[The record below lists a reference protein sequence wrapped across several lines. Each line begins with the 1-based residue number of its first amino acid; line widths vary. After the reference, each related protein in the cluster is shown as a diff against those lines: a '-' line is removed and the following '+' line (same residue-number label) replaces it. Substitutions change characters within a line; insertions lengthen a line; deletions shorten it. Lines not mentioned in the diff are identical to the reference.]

1 MRPFGSKSEQ
11 GKALQLVQRGTDKR
25 IPVELVKQPSGEVL
39 DPSELEELSV
49 KVANESRAGC
59 VPVPHAIED
68 KKLVVEVTA
77 EVTRQLGL
85 GVYTLTAT
93 GRIPDP
99 AYADGYHDYEI
110 VVDLCKVTKYG
121 SNETPVKVQANVLEG
136 LKGKSAY
143 EIAVKHGYQGT
154 EEEWIKSLTPKG
166 GAGGGANGK
175 SAYELAV
182 ENGFQGTLQ
191 EWLKSLV
198 GKDGADAYEVAKKA
212 GYTGSR
218 EEWLKTLIGATGLS
232 AYELAKSEGYEGS
245 LTEWIAS
252 LRGKKGDDGDSAYKV
267 AVRNGYVGDEQAWLA
282 SLRGSD
288 GKDAYEVAKAGGY
301 QGSREAWLESL
312 KGEAGKSAYE
322 LAKEAQNFTGTL
334 TDYLASL
341 KGTKGKDA
349 YQSYLETTTDNPKLS
364 EEEWARARTNNGSNE
379 EGMNKT
385 EIELLY
391 KLNNGTDESATETTT
406 AGAQLLDADGHRRDI
421 ISAMRAKGVSVSDT
435 DGLTD
440 LAGKIQEIKVY
451 VLPVY
456 SKTQFGQFK
465 GEYLPT
471 LEVYSELNPADFSNM
486 FSGSTALKALPEI
499 RNAGQIS
506 NINQM
511 CSGCVS
517 MTTATL
523 PDLPAVATALSAFYG
538 CTSLEV
544 LTIGAMPRC
553 TTLASLATTCAS
565 LKTITIGESPNVA
578 DIAQIAYQCTSL
590 TEVTIGTGDA
600 LTKVDNA
607 FNGCARLRRING
619 TLDFT
624 KLAATGN
631 LFFGCDS
638 LEEVRIKGLKVD
650 LSLQQSVNLS
660 TESVKYLVE
669 NLQQVTGKSITLPR
683 AWQTA
688 HPTEARE
695 YSQKASAK
703 GFTLNFR

>member
-1 MRPFGSKSEQ
+1 MRPFGSKSD
-11 GKALQLVQRGTDKR
+11 GKTLQLVQRGTDKR

-39 DPSELEELSV
+39 DPAELEELSV
-49 KVANESRAGC
+49 KVASENGAGC
-59 VPVPHAIED
+59 APVPHTIED
-68 KKLVVEVTA
+68 KKLVVELTA

-143 EIAVKHGYQGT
+143 EIAVKHGYQGS
-154 EEEWIKSLTPKG
+154 EEEWAKGLTPNG

-182 ENGFQGTLQ
+182 ENGYQGTVQ
-191 EWLKSLV
+191 
-198 GKDGADAYEVAKKA
+198 
-212 GYTGSR
+212 
-218 EEWLKTLIGATGLS
+218 EWLKTLIGATGLS

-245 LTEWIAS
+245 LTEWIVY
-252 LRGKKGDDGDSAYKV
+252 LKGA
-267 AVRNGYVGDEQAWLA
+267 
-282 SLRGSD
+282 D

-301 QGSREAWLESL
+301 EGSREAWLESL
-312 KGEAGKSAYE
+312 KGEAGKS
-322 LAKEAQNFTGTL
+322 
-334 TDYLASL
+334 
-341 KGTKGKDA
+341 A

-364 EEEWARARTNNGSNE
+364 EEEWARARTNNGNAE

-391 KLNNGTDESATETTT
+391 KLNNGTDESATENTT

-421 ISAMRAKGVSVSDT
+421 ITAMRAKGVSVADT

-440 LAGKIQEIKVY
+440 LAGKIQGIKVY
-451 VLPVY
+451 VFPVY
-456 SKTQFGQFK
+456 ARTQFGQFK
-465 GEYLPT
+465 GDYLPT
-471 LEVYSELNPADFSNM
+471 LEVYSEFNPGDFSNM
-486 FSGSTALKALPEI
+486 FVNSVSLKALPEI

-506 NINQM
+506 SITNM

-523 PDLPAVATALSAFYG
+523 PDLPAVTAANGAFYG
-538 CTSLEV
+538 CTSLET
-544 LTIGAMPRC
+544 LMIGAMPRC
-553 TTLASLATTCAS
+553 TTLATLTTTSGA
-565 LKTITIGESPNVA
+565 LKTLVIGETPNVA
-578 DIAQIAYQCTSL
+578 DIAQIAYGCSSL

-600 LTKVDNA
+600 LAKVDNA
-607 FNGCARLRRING
+607 FNGCSRLRRING

-624 KLAATGN
+624 KLAGTGN
-631 LFFGCDS
+631 IFFGCDS

-650 LSLQQSVNLS
+650 ISLQQSTNLS

-688 HPTEARE
+688 HTAEARE
-695 YSQKASAK
+695 YSQKAAAK

>member
-1 MRPFGSKSEQ
+1 MRPFGSKSD

-39 DPSELEELSV
+39 DPAELEELSV
-49 KVANESRAGC
+49 KVASESGDGC

-93 GRIPDP
+93 GRIPDE

-121 SNETPVKVQANVLEG
+121 SNETPVKVTANVLEG
-136 LKGKSAY
+136 LKGKDGKSAY
-143 EIAVKHGYQGT
+143 EIAVKHGYTGT
-154 EEEWIKSLTPKG
+154 EEEWAKGLTPNG

-182 ENGFQGTLQ
+182 ENGYQGSVQ
-191 EWLKSLV
+191 EWLKSLA

-212 GYTGSR
+212 GYAGSR

-232 AYELAKSEGYEGS
+232 AYQLAKSEGYEGS

-252 LRGKKGDDGDSAYKV
+252 LKGADGDSAYKV
-267 AVRNGYVGDEQAWLA
+267 AVRNGYVGDE
-282 SLRGSD
+282 R
-288 GKDAYEVAKAGGY
+288 
-301 QGSREAWLESL
+301 AWLESL

-322 LAKEAQNFTGTL
+322 LAKEAQSFTGTL

-341 KGTKGKDA
+341 KGKDGKNA

-364 EEEWARARTNNGSNE
+364 EEEWARARSNNGSNE

-391 KLNNGTDESATETTT
+391 KINNGTDESATETTT
-406 AGAQLLDADGHRRDI
+406 AGAQLLEADGHRRDI
-421 ISAMRAKGVSVSDT
+421 ISAMRAKGVSVADT

-440 LAGKIQEIKVY
+440 LASKIQEIKVY

-456 SKTQFGQFK
+456 STRQFIGYK
-465 GEYLPT
+465 GVNLPT
-471 LEVYSELNPADFSNM
+471 LEVYNEFNPADFGNM
-486 FSGSTALKALPEI
+486 FASSASLKALPEI

-506 NINQM
+506 GISQM
-511 CSGCVS
+511 CTGCAS
-517 MTTATL
+517 MTTAIL
-523 PDLPAVATALSAFYG
+523 PDLPAVALASGAFYG
-538 CTSLEV
+538 CAALET

-553 TTLASLATTCAS
+553 TTMASLVTTCAS
-565 LKTITIGESPNVA
+565 LKTMTIGECPNVT
-578 DIAQIAYQCTSL
+578 DISQIAYQCASL
-590 TEVTIGTGDA
+590 TEVTLGTGDA

-607 FNGCARLRRING
+607 FNGCSRLRRING
-619 TLDFT
+619 TLDFA
-624 KLAATGN
+624 KLASTGN
-631 LFFGCDS
+631 IFFGCEA
-638 LEEVRIKGLKVD
+638 LEEVHIKGLKVD

-669 NLQQVTGKSITLPR
+669 NLQQVTGKNITLAR
-683 AWQTA
+683 AWQQAHTA
-688 HPTEARE
+688 EARE
-695 YSQKASAK
+695 YSQKAAAK

>member
-1 MRPFGSKSEQ
+1 MRPFGSKSD
-11 GKALQLVQRGTDKR
+11 GKTLQLVQRGTDKR
-25 IPVELVKQPSGEVL
+25 IPVELVKQPTGEVL
-39 DPSELEELSV
+39 DPAELEELSV
-49 KVANESRAGC
+49 KVASESEAGC
-59 VPVPHAIED
+59 ASVPHSVED
-68 KKLVVEVTA
+68 GKLVVEVTA

-99 AYADGYHDYEI
+99 AYEDGYHDYEI

-136 LKGKSAY
+136 LRGKSAY
-143 EIAVKHGYQGT
+143 EIAVKHGYEGT

-166 GAGGGANGK
+166 GAGGGGNGK

-182 ENGFQGTLQ
+182 ADGYQGTLQ
-191 EWLKSLV
+191 EWLKTLK
-198 GKDGADAYEVAKKA
+198 GENGDDAYEVAKKA

-218 EEWLKTLIGATGLS
+218 EEWL
-232 AYELAKSEGYEGS
+232 
-245 LTEWIAS
+245 AS
-252 LRGKKGDDGDSAYKV
+252 LKGKKGDDGDNAYKV

-282 SLRGSD
+282 SLHGAD
-288 GKDAYEVAKAGGY
+288 GADAYEVAKAGGY
-301 QGSREAWLESL
+301 RGSREDWVASL

-322 LAKEAQNFTGTL
+322 LAKEAQSFTGSL
-334 TDYLASL
+334 TEYLTSL
-341 KGTKGKDA
+341 KGSNGKSA
-349 YQSYLETTTDNPKLS
+349 YQSYLDTTTDNPKLS
-364 EEEWARARTNNGSNE
+364 EEEWARARSNNGNAE

-391 KLNNGTDESATETTT
+391 KLNNGTDESATENTT

-421 ISAMRAKGVSVSDT
+421 ISAMRAKGVSVADT
-435 DGLTD
+435 DGLAD
-440 LAGKIQEIKVY
+440 LAVKIQEIKVY
-451 VLPVY
+451 VFPVY
-456 SKTQFGQFK
+456 IARQLAQFK
-465 GEYLPT
+465 GAYLPT
-471 LEVYSELNPADFSNM
+471 LEVYSEFNPADFVNM
-486 FSGSTALKALPEI
+486 FANSTSLKALPEI
-499 RNAGQIS
+499 RNTEQIS

-511 CSGCVS
+511 CNGCVS

-523 PDLPAVATALSAFYG
+523 PDLPAVVSASSSFYG
-538 CTSLEV
+538 CTSLET

-565 LKTITIGESPNVA
+565 LKTMTLGNSPNVTE
-578 DIAQIAYQCTSL
+578 INQIAYQCTSL

-607 FNGCARLRRING
+607 FNGCSRLGRING
-619 TLDFT
+619 TLDLT
-624 KLAATGN
+624 KLVNTGN
-631 LFFGCDS
+631 IFFGCDS

-650 LSLQQSVNLS
+650 LSLQQSTNLS

-688 HPTEARE
+688 HTAEARE

>member
-39 DPSELEELSV
+39 DPADLEELSV
-49 KVANESRAGC
+49 KVASESGAGMATI
-59 VPVPHAIED
+59 PYTIED

-93 GRIPDP
+93 GRIPDE
-99 AYADGYHDYEI
+99 AYSDGYHDYEI

-121 SNETPVKVQANVLEG
+121 SNETPVKVTANVLEG
-136 LKGKSAY
+136 LKGKDGKSAY

-166 GAGGGANGK
+166 GAGGGSNGK

-182 ENGFQGTLQ
+182 ENGYQGSVQ

-212 GYTGSR
+212 GYAGSR

-232 AYELAKSEGYEGS
+232 AYQLAKSEGYEGS

-252 LRGKKGDDGDSAYKV
+252 LKGADGDSAYKV
-267 AVRNGYVGDEQAWLA
+267 AVRNGYVGDE
-282 SLRGSD
+282 R
-288 GKDAYEVAKAGGY
+288 
-301 QGSREAWLESL
+301 AWLESL

-322 LAKEAQNFTGTL
+322 LAKEAQSFTGTL

-341 KGTKGKDA
+341 KGKDGKNA

-364 EEEWARARTNNGSNE
+364 EEEWARARSNNGSNE

-391 KLNNGTDESATETTT
+391 KLNSGTDESAPEATT

-421 ISAMRAKGVSVSDT
+421 ISAMRAKGVSVADT

-456 SKTQFGQFK
+456 TTRQFAQFK
-465 GEYLPT
+465 GDYLPT
-471 LEVYSELNPADFSNM
+471 LEVYSEFNPADFTNM
-486 FSGSTALKALPEI
+486 FAGSPALKALPEI

-511 CSGCVS
+511 CSGGCVS

-523 PDLPAVATALSAFYG
+523 PDLPAVTTASSAFYG
-538 CTSLEV
+538 CTSLET
-544 LTIGAMPRC
+544 LSIGAMPRC

-565 LKTITIGESPNVA
+565 LKTLTLGESPNVTE
-578 DIAQIAYQCTSL
+578 IAQIAYGCSSL

-600 LTKVDNA
+600 LAKVDNA
-607 FNGCARLRRING
+607 FNGCSRLRRING

-624 KLAATGN
+624 KLAGTGN
-631 LFFGCDS
+631 IFFGCDS

-650 LSLQQSVNLS
+650 LSLQQSTNLS

-688 HPTEARE
+688 HTAEARE

>member
-1 MRPFGSKSEQ
+1 MRPFGSKSD

-39 DPSELEELSV
+39 DPAELEELSV
-49 KVANESRAGC
+49 KVASESGDGC

-93 GRIPDP
+93 GRIPDE

-121 SNETPVKVQANVLEG
+121 SNETPVKVTANVLEG
-136 LKGKSAY
+136 LKGKDGKSAY
-143 EIAVKHGYQGT
+143 EIAVKHGYTGT
-154 EEEWIKSLTPKG
+154 EEEWAKGLTPNG

-182 ENGFQGTLQ
+182 ENGYQGSVQ
-191 EWLKSLV
+191 EWLKSLA

-212 GYTGSR
+212 GYAGSR

-232 AYELAKSEGYEGS
+232 AYQLAKSEGYEGS

-252 LRGKKGDDGDSAYKV
+252 LKGADGDSAYKV
-267 AVRNGYVGDEQAWLA
+267 AVRNGYVGDE
-282 SLRGSD
+282 R
-288 GKDAYEVAKAGGY
+288 
-301 QGSREAWLESL
+301 AWLESL

-322 LAKEAQNFTGTL
+322 LAKEAQSFTGTL

-341 KGTKGKDA
+341 KGKDGKNA

-364 EEEWARARTNNGSNE
+364 EEEWARARSNNGSNE

-391 KLNNGTDESATETTT
+391 KINNGTDESATETTT
-406 AGAQLLDADGHRRDI
+406 AGAQLLEADGHRRDI
-421 ISAMRAKGVSVSDT
+421 ISAMRAKGVSVADT
-435 DGLTD
+435 DGLTG
-440 LAGKIQEIKVY
+440 LASKIQEIKVY

-456 SKTQFGQFK
+456 STRQFIGYK
-465 GEYLPT
+465 GVNLPT
-471 LEVYSELNPADFSNM
+471 LEVYNEFKPADFGNM
-486 FSGSTALKALPEI
+486 FASSASLKALPEI

-506 NINQM
+506 SISQM
-511 CSGCVS
+511 CTGCAS
-517 MTTATL
+517 MTTAIL
-523 PDLPAVATALSAFYG
+523 PDLPAVALASGAFYG
-538 CTSLEV
+538 CTSLET

-553 TTLASLATTCAS
+553 TTLSSLVTTCAS
-565 LKTITIGESPNVA
+565 LKTLTLGDSPNVA
-578 DIAQIAYQCTSL
+578 DISQIAHGCSSL

-624 KLAATGN
+624 KLTSTGN
-631 LFFGCDS
+631 IFFGCEA

-650 LSLQQSVNLS
+650 LSLQQSTNLS

-669 NLQQVTGKSITLPR
+669 NLQQATGKSITLPR
-683 AWQTA
+683 SWQTA
-688 HPTEARE
+688 HTAEARE
-695 YSQKASAK
+695 YSQKAAAK

>member
-11 GKALQLVQRGTDKR
+11 GKTLQLVQRGTDKR

-39 DPSELEELSV
+39 DPAELEELSV
-49 KVANESRAGC
+49 KVASESGAGC
-59 VPVPHAIED
+59 VPVPHTIED

-136 LKGKSAY
+136 LKGKDGKSAY
-143 EIAVKHGYQGT
+143 EIAVKHGYEGT

-182 ENGFQGTLQ
+182 QEGYQGTLQ

-218 EEWLKTLIGATGLS
+218 EEWLKTLIGSTGLS
-232 AYELAKSEGYEGS
+232 AYELAKAEGYEGS
-245 LTEWIAS
+245 LAEWIAS
-252 LRGKKGDDGDSAYKV
+252 LKGKKGDDGDSAYKV
-267 AVRNGYVGDEQAWLA
+267 AVRNGYVGDE
-282 SLRGSD
+282 R
-288 GKDAYEVAKAGGY
+288 
-301 QGSREAWLESL
+301 AWLESL
-312 KGEAGKSAYE
+312 NGEAGKSAYE
-322 LAKEAQNFTGTL
+322 LAKAGGYQGSQA
-334 TDYLASL
+334 DWLASL
-341 KGTKGKDA
+341 KGKDGKNA

-364 EEEWARARTNNGSNE
+364 EEEWARARTNNGNAE

-391 KLNNGTDESATETTT
+391 KLNNGTDESAPEATT

-421 ISAMRAKGVSVSDT
+421 ISAMRAKGVSVADT

-440 LAGKIQEIKVY
+440 LAGKIQEINVY
-451 VLPVY
+451 VIPVY
-456 SKTQFGQFK
+456 ARTQYGQFK

-471 LEVYSELNPADFSNM
+471 LEVYSEFNPADFGNM
-486 FSGSTALKALPEI
+486 FANSTALKALPEI

-506 NINQM
+506 NITNL

-523 PDLPAVATALSAFYG
+523 PDLPAVTVANGAFYG
-538 CTSLEV
+538 CASLET

-553 TTLASLATTCAS
+553 TTLASLTATCAS
-565 LKTITIGESPNVA
+565 LKTLTLGESPNVTE
-578 DIAQIAYQCTSL
+578 IAQIAYSCSSL

-607 FNGCARLRRING
+607 FNGCSRLRRING

-624 KLAATGN
+624 KLTSTGN
-631 LFFGCDS
+631 IFFGCEA

-650 LSLQQSVNLS
+650 LSLQQSTNLS
-660 TESVKYLVE
+660 TESVKYLVD
-669 NLQQVTGKSITLPR
+669 NLQKVTGKSITLAR

-688 HPTEARE
+688 HQDEARE
-695 YSQKASAK
+695 YAQKATAK
-703 GFTLNFR
+703 GFALTFR